1 MAGLASTWRR
11 LQTGSGRRW
20 RAQTRKKRTG
30 RPVRLLCIIR
40 VSGSAATFP
49 TDGFTGRSAAP
60 LGRAG
65 RWPAMPTKVG
75 IYQSLATQVQ
85 AGQLPRPV
93 VPAAGRQCQP
103 RLAATR
109 AKPRWCRSV
118 SRPARSCRPLAGNA
132 NQGWHATRA
141 RPRWCRS
148 VSRPAGSAGRW
159 PEMPTKVGIYQGL
172 ATQVQG
178 GQLPHPVVPAAG
190 RQCQPRLAATRARPR
205 RCRSVSCPARS
216 CRSLAGNANQGWHLP
231 EPGHAGAGRSAAPP
245 GRAGRW
251 PAMPTKVGSYQG
263 PGHAGAG
270 RSAAP
275 PGRAGRWPAMPTKVG
290 IYQGLATLVP
300 VGQLPRPVVP
310 AAGRNANRGWQLPR
324 PGHARRRRRPRRGV

>member
-1 MAGLASTWRR
+1 MEGPDTEKAERG
-11 LQTGSGRRW
+11 GPSGFC
-20 RAQTRKKRTG
+20 ALSG
-30 RPVRLLCIIR
+30 FP
-40 VSGSAATFP
+40 GSAATFP

-109 AKPRWCRSV
+109 AWPRRCRPV

-132 NQGWHATRA
+132 NQGWQLPRPGHASA
-141 RPRWCRS
+141 GRS
-148 VSRPAGSAGRW
+148 AAPPGRAGRW
-159 PEMPTKVGIYQGL
+159 PAMPTKVGIYQGL
-172 ATQVQG
+172 ATLVPV
-178 GQLPHPVVPAAG
+178 GQLPRPVVPAAG

-263 PGHAGAG
+263 
-270 RSAAP
+270 
-275 PGRAGRWPAMPTKVG
+275 
-290 IYQGLATLVP
+290 QATQVQ
-300 VGQLPRPVVP
+300 VGQPPHPVVP
-310 AAGRNANRGWQLPR
+310 AAGRQCQPR
-324 PGHARRRRRPRRGV
+324 LASTRAWPRWCRSVNCPAR